1 MLSLEV
7 ECPTSL
13 TSLVEG
19 DMSAKVMK
27 AKVVWVLVQQLT
39 SHPGKFILC

>member
-1 MLSLEV
+1 MLFLEV

-27 AKVVWVLVQQLT
+27 VVWVLVQQLT
-39 SHPGKFILC
+39 SHPGKIILC